1 MRQMRKPSRLSDFYN
16 APELYA
22 AYPELAD
29 VRVKFQGMGGKKK
42 GAYSPAKN
50 VITLNA
56 WVRGEDART
65 ALIHEIQ
72 HAIQNI
78 EGFASGGNLE
88 KGGERYH
95 RLAGEAEARNIEKRT
110 LLTDKERKER
120 LLAETEDVARED
132 QIILEEMIE
141 AYSSQQAEETENIR
155 RGQAAM
161 EKVITEQTDVM
172 DAMHR
177 DDLGSISFLW
187 GEPGHGAKF
196 KGGWGVSH
204 IIAHRNAQG
213 YDGPAVARKMAEVIA
228 KGEAVNRRGPAGGER
243 VDVVH
248 DGHTAVLSLY
258 KDGEQKTWLLSGW
271 ENYKKEAPD
280 VSSEGDGSTGTTLS
294 GPMRARPEEGA
305 GASGNSKPP
314 LPQKSKPESA
324 INAQLTVQPDG
335 MSLIDF
341 FESANRSTSF
351 HELAHH
357 VFRMLDELSRIE
369 GTDPQLRA
377 DVDEVLR
384 HAGVT
389 REEFDSE
396 DAAVRRWA
404 RTQAHEYFAQGFE
417 TYIAEGR
424 APSRALRG
432 VFRRLR
438 AWMIEVYHDVVQALG
453 IELSPET
460 RDIYARLLAT
470 PEEIT
475 AETTVQELAV
485 EDAAIKDEI
494 RRCQAELRERSEQEQ
509 LGYEALDDWSFYE
522 IPKDAEEA
530 VTGWLGQL
538 EEYEFKRNAHEAVQN
553 VARTIR
559 ENGGLRFGDFIVQL
573 GEDLAR
579 DVRKRWPGLFRN
591 TTDGPQLALDVLTQ
605 TLQEN
610 RTKTGW
616 VIREKALNRKKLLF
630 ARSEPLATDPGVGV
644 VSRTGPYGNR
654 EGTAPNARQKSNFAA
669 TVSPGKAG
677 VNTMLT
683 LSEAMRRGYA
693 MAEKYSREDRR
704 GGAQEQRPTE
714 ADGRGALRRRSG
726 RTKGVPGG

>member
-1 MRQMRKPSRLSDFYN
+1 MRKPSRLSDFYN

-161 EKVITEQTDVM
+161 EKVIAEHTDVM
-172 DAMHR
+172 DAMYR
-177 DDLGSISFLW
+177 EDLGSISFLW
-187 GEPGHGAKF
+187 GEPGRGDKF

-204 IIAHRNAQG
+204 LIARRNAQG
-213 YDGPAVARKMAEVIA
+213 YDGEAVARKMVEVIA

-271 ENYKKEAPD
+271 ENYKKEALD

-357 VFRMLDELSRIE
+357 VFRMLDELSRVE
-369 GTDPQLRA
+369 GADP
-377 DVDEVLR
+377 
-384 HAGVT
+384 
-389 REEFDSE
+389 
-396 DAAVRRWA
+396 
-404 RTQAHEYFAQGFE
+404 
-417 TYIAEGR
+417 
-424 APSRALRG
+424 
-432 VFRRLR
+432 
-438 AWMIEVYHDVVQALG
+438 
-453 IELSPET
+453 
-460 RDIYARLLAT
+460 
-470 PEEIT
+470 
-475 AETTVQELAV
+475 
-485 EDAAIKDEI
+485 
-494 RRCQAELRERSEQEQ
+494 
-509 LGYEALDDWSFYE
+509 
-522 IPKDAEEA
+522 
-530 VTGWLGQL
+530 
-538 EEYEFKRNAHEAVQN
+538 
-553 VARTIR
+553 
-559 ENGGLRFGDFIVQL
+559 
-573 GEDLAR
+573 
-579 DVRKRWPGLFRN
+579 
-591 TTDGPQLALDVLTQ
+591 
-605 TLQEN
+605 
-610 RTKTGW
+610 
-616 VIREKALNRKKLLF
+616 
-630 ARSEPLATDPGVGV
+630 
-644 VSRTGPYGNR
+644 
-654 EGTAPNARQKSNFAA
+654 
-669 TVSPGKAG
+669 
-677 VNTMLT
+677 
-683 LSEAMRRGYA
+683 
-693 MAEKYSREDRR
+693 
-704 GGAQEQRPTE
+704 
-714 ADGRGALRRRSG
+714 
-726 RTKGVPGG
+726 